1 MSVRE
6 RCHVQTGI
14 SPPESADLN
23 PGWDGPKYIRNP
35 PLLWT
40 LAAADLGPT
49 PAKVGLL
56 LWYLAGLRQGRR
68 DALEFT
74 PRIWKGHVT
83 DRQAVSRAL
92 LKLEA
97 AGLIVVDRRQGRSP
111 AISLLEVPQV
121 PQVAASAQVQVQALP
136 VQALPA
142 AGSVAAVN
150 SQAATFTA
158 CRSGCEG
165 AALI

>member
-6 RCHVQTGI
+6 RCHVQACT
-14 SPPESADLN
+14 PPEEMEGMKA
-23 PGWDGPKYIRNP
+23 GWVGTKYIRNP

-49 PAKVGLL
+49 PAKVGAL

-74 PRIWKGHVT
+74 PRIWKGYIT

-92 LKLEA
+92 QKLEG
-97 AGLIVVDRRQGRSP
+97 AGLIVVDRRRGRSP
-111 AISLLEVPQV
+111 AVSLLEVPQV

-150 SQAATFTA
+150 SQAATFAA
-158 CRSGCEG
+158 CGPRCEG
-165 AALI
+165 AATI

>member
-6 RCHVQTGI
+6 RCHVQACT
-14 SPPESADLN
+14 PPEEMEGMKA
-23 PGWDGPKYIRNP
+23 GWVGTKYIRNP

-49 PAKVGLL
+49 PAKVGAL

-74 PRIWKGHVT
+74 PRIWKGYIT

-92 LKLEA
+92 QKLEG
-97 AGLIVVDRRQGRSP
+97 AGLIVVDRRRGRSP
-111 AISLLEVPQV
+111 AVSLLEAPQLAVPV
-121 PQVAASAQVQVQALP
+121 PVPAP
-136 VQALPA
+136 ALPA

-150 SQAATFTA
+150 SQAATFAA
-158 CRSGCEG
+158 CLPRCEG
-165 AALI
+165 AATI